1 MKGDENK
8 LKESKNNLILTKLK
22 ETDITKLKDDE
33 LTKTAKEIANTINI
47 NGLRRHINYSL
58 FQITTDEAID
68 NNKKLDIIKSLL
80 QGQKLIEVNVRNFRR
95 KSIIATDKKDIITFI
110 TTTAETLTAISK
122 YQPQPKKAKTKEL
135 KTVKEL
141 GETTKP
147 VAEEKANK
155 PTTTATTKTATTKT
169 K

>member
-1 MKGDENK
+1 M
-8 LKESKNNLILTKLK
+8 KESKNNLILTKLK

-33 LTKTAKEIANTINI
+33 LNKTAKEIANTINI

-58 FQITTDEAID
+58 FQITTDENID
-68 NNKKLDIIKSLL
+68 NNKKLELVKSLL

-110 TTTAETLTAISK
+110 TTTAEVLTAISK

-135 KTVKEL
+135 KTVKEI
-141 GETTKP
+141 GETTTPKETKP
-147 VAEEKANK
+147 VAKVTENK
-155 PTTTATTKTATTKT
+155 TTTKATTPTKTTK

>member
-1 MKGDENK
+1 M
-8 LKESKNNLILTKLK
+8 KESKNNLILTKLK

-33 LTKTAKEIANTINI
+33 LNKTAKEIANTINI

-58 FQITTDEAID
+58 FQITTDENID
-68 NNKKLDIIKSLL
+68 NNKKLELVKSLL
-80 QGQKLIEVNVRNFRR
+80 EGQKLIEVNVRNFRR

-110 TTTAETLTAISK
+110 TTTAEILTAISK

-141 GETTKP
+141 GETTTPKETKP
-147 VAEEKANK
+147 VAKVTENK
-155 PTTTATTKTATTKT
+155 TTTKPVAKKETTTKAK
-169 K
+169 